1 MKLAFGVDAE
11 VRVLET
17 TQDVVFKGSKEGL
30 YLILNAKQDF
40 EVVKE
45 KLREHLKKSEFFFK
59 GSPEVILETGEEG
72 FSLDEILEIQNIL
85 AYPFGLKLKK
95 VKHRDRAP
103 RRETR
108 TEHRTVRPV
117 PRDKPRE
124 SVQSRVADR
133 SRYMRSVAGVLPD
146 TLLYKGT
153 VRSGQ
158 RIAYDGSVVIVGDVN
173 PGAEVRATGDIVVMG
188 VLRGLAHAGASGDTN
203 MSVVA
208 LRLEPTQLRI
218 GDVIGRPPEGER
230 SAGSEPEVARLR
242 DGMIVV
248 EPLEGVRWEGD
259 R

>member
-1 MKLAFGVDAE
+1 
-11 VRVLET
+11 LET
-17 TQDVVFKGSKEGL
+17 TQDVVFKGTKEGL

-40 EVVKE
+40 EVLKE

-59 GSPEVILETGEEG
+59 GAPDVILETGEEG

-85 AYPFGLKLKK
+85 AYPYGLKLKK
-95 VKHRDRAP
+95 VKHRERAE
-103 RRETR
+103 RREPETQR
-108 TEHRTVRPV
+108 RTVRTAAQ
-117 PRDKPRE
+117 DKPRE
-124 SVQSRVADR
+124 VSESRVAER
-133 SRYMRSVAGVLPD
+133 PRYASVSGRLPD

-158 RIAYDGSVVIVGDVN
+158 RIAYGGSVVIVGDVN
-173 PGAEVRATGDIVVMG
+173 PGAEVRASGDIVVMG
-188 VLRGLAHAGASGDTN
+188 ALRGLAHAGADGDTN
-203 MSVVA
+203 ASVVA
-208 LRLEPTQLRI
+208 LKLEPTQLRI

>member
-1 MKLAFGVDAE
+1 MDI
-11 VRVLET
+11 

-30 YLILNAKQDF
+30 YLVLNAKQDF
-40 EVVKE
+40 EVIKE

-59 GSPEVILETGEEG
+59 GSPDVILETGEDG

-95 VKHRDRAP
+95 VKHRGEAPGSKPEAQRRNPRAAIP
-103 RRETR
+103 AKARE
-108 TEHRTVRPV
+108 
-117 PRDKPRE
+117 D
-124 SVQSRVADR
+124 VQSRERDR
-133 SRYMRSVAGVLPD
+133 RPYARSVAGMLPE

-158 RIAYDGSVVIVGDVN
+158 RIAYDGSVVVVGDVN
-173 PGAEVRATGDIVVMG
+173 PGAEVKATGDIVVMG
-188 VLRGLAHAGASGDTN
+188 VLRGLAHAGASGDTGV
-203 MSVVA
+203 SVVA

-230 SAGSEPEVARLR
+230 SGGKEPEVARLR
-242 DGMIVV
+242 DGTIVV
-248 EPLEGVRWEGD
+248 EPLEGIRWEGD